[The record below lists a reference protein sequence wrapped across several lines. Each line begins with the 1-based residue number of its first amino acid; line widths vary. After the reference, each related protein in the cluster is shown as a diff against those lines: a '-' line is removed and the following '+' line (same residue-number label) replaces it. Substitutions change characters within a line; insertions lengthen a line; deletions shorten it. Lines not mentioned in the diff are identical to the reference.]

1 MLISDFVV
9 DETLLRAELKS
20 VSTASGGTVCDNFW
34 DTGSMCGGFSW
45 WEQLCQGTY
54 VHMAGIRCTLNI
66 EDFAGLINK
75 ASIYVVM

>member
-34 DTGSMCGGFSW
+34 DTADATLVCT
-45 WEQLCQGTY
+45 QL
-54 VHMAGIRCTLNI
+54 
-66 EDFAGLINK
+66 GLPSEGK
-75 ASIYVVM
+75 M